1 MQDSH
6 VRRGR
11 SAVESGCLVGVVA
24 ETGRETQPGTM
35 RSRSAEFWGGVRAQL
50 PILLGTSPFG
60 LIYGILAA
68 EAGLPFEIAVAMS
81 LIVFA
86 GSAQFIAAELFAA
99 GTPGVIIVLTTFVV
113 NLRHMLYSASL
124 APYLQ
129 HLSRGWKYLL
139 SFLLTDEAYA
149 VSITR
154 YEGVAP
160 AAARATFKHWYV
172 LGAGLTLWVSW
183 QISTLVGVLVGAQVP
198 DSWSLDFALPLTFI
212 ALVIPVLRDRPA
224 VIAALVAGT
233 VAVLAYHLPYNLGLM
248 LAVLAGIGAGV
259 LSERRAGTPVVSGER
274 IETPSRG
281 ECAK

>member
-1 MQDSH
+1 
-6 VRRGR
+6 
-11 SAVESGCLVGVVA
+11 
-24 ETGRETQPGTM
+24 M

-50 PILLGTSPFG
+50 PILLGVLPFG
-60 LIYGILAA
+60 LLYGVLAT

-81 LIVFA
+81 VIVFA
-86 GSAQFIAAELFAA
+86 GSSQLIAAELFTA
-99 GTPGVIIVLTTFVV
+99 GTPGVMIVLTTFVV

-124 APYLQ
+124 APYVQ
-129 HLSRGWKYLL
+129 HLSRGWKYML

-154 YEGVAP
+154 YEGVEP
-160 AAARATFKHWYV
+160 AAVRETFKHWYV
-172 LGAGLTLWVSW
+172 VGSGLTMWLTW
-183 QISTLVGVLVGAQVP
+183 QISTLVGLLVGAQIP

-224 VIAALVAGT
+224 VIAALVAGM
-233 VAVLAYHLPYNLGLM
+233 VAVLAYHLPYNLYLI

-259 LSERRAGTPVVSGER
+259 ISERRAGTPASSIER
-274 IETPSRG
+274 IDAQSRG

>member
-1 MQDSH
+1 MQ
-6 VRRGR
+6 
-11 SAVESGCLVGVVA
+11 
-24 ETGRETQPGTM
+24 
-35 RSRSAEFWGGVRAQL
+35 SRLSEFRGGVLAQL

-60 LIYGILAA
+60 LVYGVLAA
-68 EAGLPFEIAVAMS
+68 EAGLPFEITVAMS

-86 GSAQFIAAELFAA
+86 GSAQFIAVELFMV
-99 GTPGVIIVLTTFVV
+99 GTPGVIIVLTTFIV

-149 VSITR
+149 ASIIQ
-154 YEGVAP
+154 YEGTEP
-160 AAARATFKHWYV
+160 AAVRETHRHWYV
-172 LGAGLTLWVSW
+172 LGASLALWVSW
-183 QISTLVGVLVGAQVP
+183 QISTLAGIVVGTAVP

-212 ALVIPVLRDRPA
+212 ALLIPVLRDRPA

-233 VAVLAYHLPYNLGLM
+233 VAVLAYSLPYNLGLV

-259 LSERRAGTPVVSGER
+259 ISERHADTAAPEAEAVEAVEAQSCQ
-274 IETPSRG
+274 ETIQ
-281 ECAK
+281 